1 MCQVPCPAVPSR
13 AQKRNPISW
22 GRFQQQSVLSDCHF
36 LSVYLVTSLVP
47 FAVSGFS
54 MAAEH
59 GQNKLGLSGISF
71 VLLCFRR
78 LKRLTENS
86 SSLDYAALCCCLY
99 PSVELPS
106 LPQWAFWC
114 LSSAQENGLI
124 CVFLSLSLVI
134 CNHLKW
140 MCICSKENS
149 NSLID
154 AQIRSFTCNLGFF
167 FFFRNASI
175 CINKTSFP
183 NISVNKSRFQ
193 GCQKWLNRT
202 ANSEFA

>member
-1 MCQVPCPAVPSR
+1 MFPSKGTVTPNQTDSDGRNDAINRTQLIQCARFPVQRCPAVPRRGIPS
-13 AQKRNPISW
+13 AGVGFS
-22 GRFQQQSVLSDCHF
+22 SDLLSTHCHF
-36 LSVYLVTSLVP
+36 LSVCLVTSLVP
-47 FAVSGFS
+47 FAVSVFS

-59 GQNKLGLSGISF
+59 GQNKLGLSGIPF

-86 SSLDYAALCCCLY
+86 SSVDCAALCCCLY

-124 CVFLSLSLVI
+124 YVFLSLSLVI

-167 FFFRNASI
+167 F
-175 CINKTSFP
+175 
-183 NISVNKSRFQ
+183 
-193 GCQKWLNRT
+193 
-202 ANSEFA
+202 